1 MMNERM
7 LQPELPEE
15 WRVKREYYG
24 SADLHLLEEERIF
37 RKLWQFVGLESEVP
51 KPGDFKRAAIAGE
64 PLLVVRGEDGA
75 VRVFY
80 NSCRHRGA
88 IVEERASGHAE
99 LFRCAYHHWCYD
111 NRGRLMQVTM
121 PSAYGSWFQKES
133 YGLTEVPRQE
143 VFRGLIFA
151 SLDRGAPPLKDCLG
165 AAAGHL
171 DYAMTFS
178 GAPLEF
184 VATYSYRI
192 RANWKLFMEN
202 TVEGYH
208 PYYLH
213 AASLSDHGGASHDR
227 DRGGR
232 TVDLGHHALW
242 ESGNLQRREGSVAG
256 RLLTHVLLFPNC
268 LALHHEPAGPFA
280 IRHVVPERVDRT
292 TISVYALAP
301 AGEARPIRLE
311 RLKHFNTS
319 WGPGGR
325 NGADDNHALELVQ
338 EGLKARSGAEVLIA
352 RGAEGAAAGGVADEN
367 SLRAFWRGWRHY
379 VGAVQSPSNRQS
391 T

>member
-1 MMNERM
+1 MNESM

-15 WRVKREYYG
+15 WRIKREYYT
-24 SADLHLLEEERIF
+24 SADLYLLEEERIF
-37 RKLWQFVGLESEVP
+37 RKLWQFVGLESELP

-75 VRVFY
+75 ARVFY

-88 IVEERASGHAE
+88 IVEERPSGHAP
-99 LFRCAYHHWCYD
+99 LFRCVYHHWCYD
-111 NRGRLMQVTM
+111 NRGRLVQVTM
-121 PSAYGSWFQKES
+121 PSAYGGWFKKEN
-133 YGLTEVPRQE
+133 YGLIQVPRQD

-151 SLDRGAPPLKDCLG
+151 SLDPGVPTLEDCLG
-165 AAAGHL
+165 AAAAHL

-202 TVEGYH
+202 SVEGYH
-208 PYYLH
+208 PFYLH
-213 AASLSDHGGASHDR
+213 GAALTERSSASQDG
-227 DRGGR
+227 GGR

-242 ESGNLQRREGSVAG
+242 EGGNLQRREGMAG

-280 IRHVVPERVDRT
+280 VRQVVPESVDRT
-292 TISVYALAP
+292 AITVYGLAP
-301 AGEARPIRLE
+301 AGEAREIRLE
-311 RLKHFNTS
+311 HLKSFNTS

-325 NGADDNHALELVQ
+325 NGADDNRALELVQ
-338 EGLKARSGAEVLIA
+338 EGLKARMGGEVLIA
-352 RGAEGAAAGGVADEN
+352 RGAEGGAEGGVADEN
-367 SLRAFWRGWRHY
+367 SLRAFWRGWRCY
-379 VGAVQSPSNRQS
+379 MGTVQSRSN
-391 T
+391 